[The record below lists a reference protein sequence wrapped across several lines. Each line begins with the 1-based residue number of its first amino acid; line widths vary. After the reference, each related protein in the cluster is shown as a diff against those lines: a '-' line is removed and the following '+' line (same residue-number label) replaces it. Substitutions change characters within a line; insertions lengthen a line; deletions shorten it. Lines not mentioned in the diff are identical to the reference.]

1 MDAQLHALPTL
12 AVLARTVS
20 GCLHSAFFG
29 LGSGSGLLTRP
40 SLRPQLFRARP
51 RARHLE
57 TFGPPEDEG
66 RERPH
71 RIGNK
76 THEELMRRMPSARQL
91 VRRTEV
97 GSPSLPCL
105 TSPGCPDSR
114 TNWRALGKFPGARQL
129 VARSSASTTARSLRA
144 VRSWGNRP
152 QRAYPGHAP
161 YPDARTIWRAP
172 TKNAGGEEQGW

>member
-76 THEELMRRMPSARQL
+76 RHEELMRKM
-91 VRRTEV
+91 
-97 GSPSLPCL
+97 
-105 TSPGCPDSR
+105 
-114 TNWRALGKFPGARQL
+114 RAEKNKDGKKL
-129 VARSSASTTARSLRA
+129 ASTTERAKWLSGIWLGRPLRVECLRSDHR
-144 VRSWGNRP
+144 VFSME
-152 QRAYPGHAP
+152 
-161 YPDARTIWRAP
+161 
-172 TKNAGGEEQGW
+172 KNIPESCR